1 MSFNRPCLRN
11 NIRINKKVAITD
23 VSYTVNPW
31 LKNLNTDF
39 TLKYCLFWSLELIKN
54 ADPDKYKYSG
64 YDIWFDSRSEFS
76 STNKSMGKNV
86 IFLALKLDHLCI
98 LIIWDDIS

>member
-39 TLKYCLFWSLELIKN
+39 TLKYCLF
-54 ADPDKYKYSG
+54 
-64 YDIWFDSRSEFS
+64 
-76 STNKSMGKNV
+76 
-86 IFLALKLDHLCI
+86 
-98 LIIWDDIS
+98 